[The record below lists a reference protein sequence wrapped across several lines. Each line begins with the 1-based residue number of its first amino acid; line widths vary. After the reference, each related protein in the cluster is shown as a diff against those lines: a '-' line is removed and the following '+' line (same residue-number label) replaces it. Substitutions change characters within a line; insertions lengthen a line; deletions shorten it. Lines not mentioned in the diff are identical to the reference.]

1 MELIAKTDV
10 GQKRTNNEDNFFA
23 KVYNDD
29 ITLAIVADG
38 LGGYASGEVASK
50 MLVDTVSENI
60 EDMINALPTFDDK
73 KIKDLFANS
82 VKYANTLIYDKE
94 KTDKKYEGMGTTV
107 VAILKVKNNLYYI
120 SVGDSRIYYI
130 DEEFKDIVQITSDD
144 TYVNE
149 LVKTNVITKEE
160 AKVHP
165 QKHMLT
171 RAIGV
176 SKEISLVANKL
187 DINSGILLLCTDGLT
202 NMVDDL
208 EILEIVK
215 KNKFDKTSA
224 NLIKEANKSGGVDNI
239 TVVVIKL

>member
-50 MLVDTVSENI
+50 MLVDTVSKNI

-94 KTDKKYEGMGTTV
+94 KTDKKYEGMGTTI